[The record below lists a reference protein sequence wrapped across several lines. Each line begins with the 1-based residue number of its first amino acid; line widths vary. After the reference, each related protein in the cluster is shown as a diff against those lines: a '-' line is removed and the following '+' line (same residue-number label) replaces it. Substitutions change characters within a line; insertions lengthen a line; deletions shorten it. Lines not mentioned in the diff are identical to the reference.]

1 MTSVIVTHEMSFAR
15 VIFLDEGHRRGG
27 IACSGLWRAA
37 RAEDTAVLGTLQVK
51 SGQRRTERSAIAAI
65 IEELRRV
72 GSVFAFQAEFP
83 E

>member
-1 MTSVIVTHEMSFAR
+1 MTSVIVTHEMSLAR

-37 RAEDTAVLGTLQVK
+37 RAEDTAVLGK
-51 SGQRRTERSAIAAI
+51 HFRSSLVNAEQI
-65 IEELRRV
+65 IEELRRL